1 MSYVSCKESLG
12 KKDIN
17 SVIWVKSNDQLVDC
31 LTKEGASPEKNYV
44 MFWMEI
50 ENSLKKEKR
59 KKWQTGA

>member
-17 SVIWVKSNDQLVDC
+17 SVIWVDC

-59 KKWQTGA
+59 KKWQRGA